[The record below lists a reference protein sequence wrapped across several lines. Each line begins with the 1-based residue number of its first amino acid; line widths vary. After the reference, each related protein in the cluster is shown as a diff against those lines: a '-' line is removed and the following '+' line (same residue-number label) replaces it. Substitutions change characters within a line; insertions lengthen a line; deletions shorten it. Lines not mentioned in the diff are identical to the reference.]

1 MIQKSP
7 VVEVNKFYQIEKLLR
22 KNFTV
27 LEISEMLNVTVEDIE
42 TIDDLLMF
50 ESQNCTYGNA

>member
-27 LEISEMLNVTVEDIE
+27 LEISEMLNVAVEDIE
-42 TIDDLLMF
+42 TVDDMLMF

>member
-27 LEISEMLNVTVEDIE
+27 LEISEMLNVAVEDIE

>member
-42 TIDDLLMF
+42 TIDDILMF

>member
-27 LEISEMLNVTVEDIE
+27 LEISEMLNVAVEDIE
-42 TIDDLLMF
+42 TVDDLLMF

>member
-27 LEISEMLNVTVEDIE
+27 LEISEMLNVSVEDIE

>member
-27 LEISEMLNVTVEDIE
+27 LEISEMLNVAVEDIE
-42 TIDDLLMF
+42 TVDDLLMF
-50 ESQNCTYGNA
+50 ESQNCTYGNT